1 MDYGKIVSGTF
12 GVIWKE
18 KKLWL
23 FGIIGLLL
31 STFASG
37 LYMAWYFNWLGD
49 FLSNLISPGFIE
61 SDDPAVIIQTIMGNI
76 GWLFGGMSFMFCASL
91 IGYVINLVMRGAT
104 ISEADLAWEGDSV
117 DIGRGARNGAG
128 HGLYLFIV
136 DLLWWLLP
144 AVLIGV
150 GMACGFLF
158 LFGGIGLAANA
169 PSGEDAGAV
178 FAIMGSVFAMIC
190 VLGCLG
196 LLITVLQGIFAPLM
210 YQSVVL
216 GKRSIGAAISEGF
229 SLARHNIGPMV
240 IFLIIMFVLNL
251 GVGFLIQMASLPM
264 MGGWMAGWVG
274 MIQNIS
280 EGGMPSMSGTNGF
293 LLFFGGLLVALATLL
308 GQSFMQTFS
317 LTMYARVY
325 RLLTHGE
332 TASEDTP
339 QLSSGDESTPV
350 IIEEQATA

>member
-31 STFASG
+31 SALTSG
-37 LYMAWYFNWLGD
+37 LFMAWYFNWYGN
-49 FLSNLISPGFIE
+49 FISNLMSPGFID
-61 SDDPAVIIQTIMGNI
+61 SDDPAVIIQTIIGNM

-91 IGYVINLVMRGAT
+91 IGYVINLVMRGGT
-104 ISEADLAWEGDSV
+104 ISEADLAWEGESV
-117 DIGRGARNGAG
+117 DIGRGTRNGAG

-158 LFGGIGLAANA
+158 LFGGIGLAANTS
-169 PSGEDAGAV
+169 SGEEGTV
-178 FAIMGSVFAMIC
+178 FAIMGSIFAFVG
-190 VLGCLG
+190 VLACLG
-196 LLITVLQGIFAPLM
+196 FLISILQGVFAPLM

-216 GKRSIGAAISEGF
+216 GKHSIGAAISEGF
-229 SLARHNIGPMV
+229 NLARRNIGPMV

-251 GVGFLIQMASLPM
+251 GVQFLIQMASLPL

-274 MIQNIS
+274 MIRDISS
-280 EGGMPSMSGTNGF
+280 EGGMPSMSGTNGV
-293 LLFFGGLLVALATLL
+293 LLFFGGLLLALATLL

-325 RLLTHGE
+325 RLLTHEE
-332 TASEDTP
+332 TAAEDAP
-339 QLSSGDESTPV
+339 QLSSGDELAV
-350 IIEEQATA
+350 VE